1 MAQYNYKAINNSGR
15 TLKGSMVAS
24 NEFELEDRL
33 MKSGLHLVNFSIDKN
48 FGSSLFS
55 KVTSK
60 ELILFCI
67 QIEQL
72 DKAGVSN
79 YIKDYFKNGSNNVM
93 ANVKWKVLYY
103 SRSDSNN
110 SNNIN
115 DLLRYYLLSTDF
127 FLNQMDVSKPVNYIG
142 IFDPYKSP
150 IANPYSYILLP
161 KIGVNN

>member
-1 MAQYNYKAINNSGR
+1 MERRSFLLLSGV
-15 TLKGSMVAS
+15 LVGMVAIPPS
-24 NEFELEDRL
+24 LYFVSPGIKKYAARL
-33 MKSGLHLVNFSIDKN
+33 IE
-48 FGSSLFS
+48 
-55 KVTSK
+55 K
-60 ELILFCI
+60 ELSYLK
-67 QIEQL
+67 L

-161 KIGVNN
+161 KIGVND